1 MEIKQEQEN
10 EKVMLQGELSPGDQ
24 RPRCQSGQ
32 SGQSVQLA

>member
-24 RPRCQSGQ
+24 RPRGPGARVARVCS
-32 SGQSVQLA
+32 